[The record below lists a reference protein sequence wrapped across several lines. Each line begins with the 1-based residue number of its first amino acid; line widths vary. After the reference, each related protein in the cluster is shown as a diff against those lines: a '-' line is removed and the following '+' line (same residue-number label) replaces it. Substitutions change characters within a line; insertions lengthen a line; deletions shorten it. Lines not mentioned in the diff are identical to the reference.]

1 MSPANNEMERI
12 STGHK
17 RIQAKMVHGQRW
29 TPMLSCT
36 CIKCHTC
43 TEATALFTLFFHTSQ
58 SVTAFQN
65 FRSVACNQ
73 VAEEVVVTASL
84 IAGSAAS
91 IPREAGTLATVLTCD
106 YSPTHSSCVLRTR
119 FSIIGRSNPQG
130 PRDGD
135 GSSSASCGACC
146 SSCAPNSRQFSQNG
160 RHATTVK
167 RAKETHNCK
176 LWKVTVRPACAL
188 HLELEAMLARR

>member
-1 MSPANNEMERI
+1 MSPANQRD
-12 STGHK
+12 GKDFHWA
-17 RIQAKMVHGQRW
+17 QA
-29 TPMLSCT
+29 
-36 CIKCHTC
+36 
-43 TEATALFTLFFHTSQ
+43 HTSENG
-58 SVTAFQN
+58 SRTTVDTDAFLHVYKMSHMYGGNRVIYTVFSYLTVTVTAFQN

-146 SSCAPNSRQFSQNG
+146 SSCAPNSCTSVRMDGMQQQL
-160 RHATTVK
+160 RELRKHTIA
-167 RAKETHNCK
+167 NCER
-176 LWKVTVRPACAL
+176 L
-188 HLELEAMLARR
+188 

>member
-1 MSPANNEMERI
+1 MDTDAFLHVYKMSHMYGGNRVI
-12 STGHK
+12 YTVFSYLT
-17 RIQAKMVHGQRW
+17 V
-29 TPMLSCT
+29 T
-36 CIKCHTC
+36 
-43 TEATALFTLFFHTSQ
+43 
-58 SVTAFQN
+58 VTAFQN